1 MIYEPEAG
9 DSNCM
14 LSFLDSDIYYAV
26 LPVTGL
32 LLSPDPIPDGL
43 VPALSFYF
51 TSIVFLLI
59 LKWF

>member
-1 MIYEPEAG
+1 MELWAG
-9 DSNCM
+9 VSKDTISG
-14 LSFLDSDIYYAV
+14 LDSESVYAV
-26 LPVTGL
+26 LAVAGL

-43 VPALSFYF
+43 VLPPCFGL